1 MRGVHVAV
9 DVRLDGRVDGDDAQT
24 AHHFGAVGDFG
35 RAQHQLVAEEVHVV
49 VNALQAVVGDGQ
61 RAGAAELDASLAD
74 EADDGVLDDFGVHL
88 EGRDGLLVSQGTQ
101 HGVGNVAH
109 ARLQR
114 QERRRDD
121 APFHVGHQ
129 EVGHVLPDFVGQRV
143 GGGEGAGLVGPV
155 GFHYADDFLRVYLD
169 VGGADAVAGLV
180 DGDFAAVGRVEG
192 FVHVVQAHGGLAMR
206 GIQFYD
212 DLVGQSADGGGD
224 ASGGGQ
230 VDFAVRGH
238 FAGLDDGYVYL
249 AHEAVAQFLGHL
261 REVDVVVGNFAV
273 IHSLAKV
280 LVGGVGCAVADG
292 LCFGQD
298 SIARVARRCAREDAH
313 LERTPCGVFRF
324 CYLGQFGRDG
334 LGCSCGCES
343 AQADVVAVLDEAGS
357 FYCRNVVQCHNV
369 FVGLYFS
376 CNGFSGGGSG
386 VPSQYFRVSISL
398 QMMARRA
405 SSAECIW

>member
-1 MRGVHVAV
+1 M
-9 DVRLDGRVDGDDAQT
+9 
-24 AHHFGAVGDFG
+24 
-35 RAQHQLVAEEVHVV
+35 
-49 VNALQAVVGDGQ
+49 
-61 RAGAAELDASLAD
+61 
-74 EADDGVLDDFGVHL
+74 
-88 EGRDGLLVSQGTQ
+88 SQCAQ
-101 HGVGNVAH
+101 HGVGDVAH

-114 QERRRDD
+114 QEGRWDD
-121 APFHVGHQ
+121 TPLHVGYE
-129 EVGHVLPDFVGQRV
+129 EVCHVLSNLVRQRV
-143 GGGEGAGLVGPV
+143 AGSERAGFVGPV
-155 GFHYADDFLRVYLD
+155 GLHYADDFLWIHLD
-169 VGGADAVAGLV
+169 VGGADAVAGLI

-192 FVHVVQAHGGLAMR
+192 FVHVVQAHGGFAVR
-206 GIQFYD
+206 GVQLHD
-212 DLVGQSADGGGD
+212 DFVGQAAHGGGD
-224 ASGGGQ
+224 ASGSSQ
-230 VDFAVRGH
+230 IDFAVRGH
-238 FAGLDDGYVYL
+238 LAGFDDGYVHL

-298 SIARVARRCAREDAH
+298 TVARVARRCAREDAH

-376 CNGFSGGGSG
+376 CNGFPGGGSG

>member
-1 MRGVHVAV
+1 MSASMAV
-9 DVRLDGRVDGDDAQT
+9 LMDMMPSR
-24 AHHFGAVGDFG
+24 HFGAVGDFG

-88 EGRDGLLVSQGTQ
+88 EGRDGLFVSQGTQ
-101 HGVGNVAH
+101 YGVGNVAH

-129 EVGHVLPDFVGQRV
+129 EVGHVLPDFV
-143 GGGEGAGLVGPV
+143 
-155 GFHYADDFLRVYLD
+155 
-169 VGGADAVAGLV
+169 
-180 DGDFAAVGRVEG
+180 
-192 FVHVVQAHGGLAMR
+192 HGGLAMR
-206 GIQFYD
+206 GIQLYD

-261 REVDVVVGNFAV
+261 REVDVVVGDFAV
-273 IHSLAKV
+273 IYSLAKV

-298 SIARVARRCAREDAH
+298 TVARVARRCAREDAH

-386 VPSQYFRVSISL
+386 VLPLSISVSVS
-398 QMMARRA
+398 RSR
-405 SSAECIW
+405 